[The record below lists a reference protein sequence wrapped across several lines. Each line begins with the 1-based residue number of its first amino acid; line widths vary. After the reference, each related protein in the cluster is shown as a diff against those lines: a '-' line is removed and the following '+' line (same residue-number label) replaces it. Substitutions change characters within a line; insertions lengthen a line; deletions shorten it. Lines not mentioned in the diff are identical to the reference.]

1 MLILPYIV
9 LVTGGSRSGKS
20 DYARRRAEA
29 LAGPRAFIATCTP
42 VDEEMAERI
51 RRHRLARDPDQWQ
64 TVEEPVHLADALAPA
79 REFNVLL
86 IDCLTLWIN
95 NLMFQAEIER
105 TAFHEDDVTL
115 ACERLLNACDQFDG
129 TVIMVTNEV
138 GMGIVPDNPMSRL
151 YRDLVGRCNQIM
163 AAAADEVV
171 LLVCGVSLNIKGKG
185 S

>member
-1 MLILPYIV
+1 MSYIV

-42 VDEEMAERI
+42 LDEEMAERI

-64 TVEEPVHLADALAPA
+64 TVEEPLRPADVLANSD
-79 REFNVLL
+79 EFKVVL

-95 NLMFQAEIER
+95 NLMFQAEIEG
-105 TAFHEDDVTL
+105 TAIVEDDVTR
-115 ACERLLNACDQFDG
+115 ACEGLLNACDRFDG
-129 TVIMVTNEV
+129 TVIMVTNEI

-171 LLVCGVSLNIKGKG
+171 LLVSGVSLNIKGKG